1 MKTPGKLQKGPK
13 TPRGNRTVFQR
24 RAVKLRW
31 CIWTDLFRTL
41 YQRNTWMI
49 FWDGW
54 SVYFNVRWEDSV
66 GRTTLVTTKGC
77 SVRYILGLVIS
88 HFYSRSFNGI
98 SASVSK
104 TYATSIPVALKPL
117 PAVWSKHVTSHKL
130 FLVVVFILG
139 RLGESYPGNV
149 TGLWL
154 PEIFSF
160 IQLSPGL
167 VRWNSLR
174 GMFGEILRIFAMGC
188 NGDVLGKTNLWL
200 DTIFLF
206 LFLLLSWIIFSQKKM
221 FKARWL

>member
-139 RLGESYPGNV
+139 RLGEAI
-149 TGLWL
+149 
-154 PEIFSF
+154 PET
-160 IQLSPGL
+160 SPGCGCRRSFHSSSFLQGSYDGTLWEECL
-167 VRWNSLR
+167 VRSLGYLQWDAM
-174 GMFGEILRIFAMGC
+174 GMFWEKQTCG
-188 NGDVLGKTNLWL
+188 
-200 DTIFLF
+200 
-206 LFLLLSWIIFSQKKM
+206 WIPYFCS
-221 FKARWL
+221 FFCCWVE